1 MPCLFLTLL
10 VSAALNLGCVPRR
23 ASRSQ
28 RHSNPVCYLSPNTKE
43 LTDVSQKP
51 HDNSNANQPCSK
63 SMLPPLLPIQSSNL
77 HVPATQFGS
86 KYSAVGPEIQFMPSN
101 ASEVQKYSLE
111 IPNMDLA
118 CKAREFPMPMESC
131 IWPDLGCVYPLYYC
145 PGPYLPTS
153 QPQQEQM
160 VSNIFC
166 ATKPSVLSNGGAH
179 CNKKS
184 NLVHNMECN
193 LLLRLGPPSP
203 PSSEIESSW
212 SHEVED
218 VGSSSSCEG
227 GKSCGPLPKGTG
239 FGAVNLESSLS
250 SARDKGF
257 DFFSA
262 DHVDEHHE
270 SCSSKWS
277 SQGDCTLYMNGYD

>member
-1 MPCLFLTLL
+1 MPSLLTLL
-10 VSAALNLGCVPRR
+10 VLAALNLGCIPRR

-43 LTDVSQKP
+43 PTDVSQKP
-51 HDNSNANQPCSK
+51 HDNSKSNQPCSK

-77 HVPATQFGS
+77 HVSTTQFGS

-101 ASEVQKYSLE
+101 ASKVEKRSLE
-111 IPNMDLA
+111 IPNMDLP
-118 CKAREFPMPMESC
+118 CKTRAFPMPMESC

-145 PGPYLPTS
+145 PGQYLPTS
-153 QPQQEQM
+153 QPQPRM
-160 VSNIFC
+160 NPMDNNIFPSM
-166 ATKPSVLSNGGAH
+166 KPSIQSNCGTD
-179 CNKKS
+179 CSKKS
-184 NLVHNMECN
+184 KLAHNTECD
-193 LLLRLGPPSP
+193 LSLRLGLPSP
-203 PSSEIESSW
+203 PSSEVESSLA
-212 SHEVED
+212 HEVED

-227 GKSCGPLPKGTG
+227 GKSCGPLPKGAG
-239 FGAVNLESSLS
+239 MMNLESSLS

-262 DHVDEHHE
+262 DHIDEHHE

-277 SQGDCTLYMNGYD
+277 SQGDCLFYMNGYD